1 MSARLSACQRDN
13 RNFLIRDPEP
23 KSKQGEKSM
32 HRAFFLTAGFFLATG
47 AAWGQ
52 SSPTPD
58 QTEQV
63 KILLERIQQLEKR
76 VSELETKQGPAPA
89 AAPPAPVT
97 PAEQKPEPQQAVAA
111 AAPATPAEQKP
122 EPQQAA
128 AAPAQAHDHEAQDQQ
143 AAVRQMETH
152 YPSLQIRGFGD
163 VDFSAT
169 DQKGSTS
176 GFDLGQLVL
185 HLASPLS
192 RKVSYFGEI
201 TFNAQPTGYTVEVER
216 SIIRYDYNDYFKI
229 SFGRF
234 HTPIGYWNT
243 AFHHGAW
250 LQTSISRPEMIKFG
264 GTFIPVHFVGFLAEG
279 SIPSGGAGLGYSFGV
294 GNGRGEIISR
304 PGDAGDV
311 NDNRAWVANIYSRPV
326 RLYGLQLGASAYRD
340 KITLVDGRN
349 FREWITSGYLVWTK
363 ESPEFL
369 AEFANVNHRQVL
381 TDQTS
386 NSQAFYV
393 QLGYRLPW
401 FERTVKPYYRFEY
414 THTPLSEQVFGN
426 QDLVGSTLGLR
437 YDISNFASF
446 KTEYR
451 NTKRQTGDPRVN
463 GLFLQTD
470 FTF

>member
-1 MSARLSACQRDN
+1 
-13 RNFLIRDPEP
+13 
-23 KSKQGEKSM
+23 M

-52 SSPTPD
+52 SAPTPD

-76 VSELETKQGPAPA
+76 VSELETKPGLAPAPGPAL
-89 AAPPAPVT
+89 PAPV
-97 PAEQKPEPQQAVAA
+97 
-111 AAPATPAEQKP
+111 TPAEQKP

-128 AAPAQAHDHEAQDQQ
+128 AAPAQAHDHEAHDEQ
-143 AAVRQMETH
+143 AAVRQVETH
-152 YPSLQIRGFGD
+152 YPSLQIRGFAD
-163 VDFSAT
+163 ADFSAT
-169 DQKGSTS
+169 DQKGATS

-216 SIIRYDYNDYFKI
+216 SIVRYDYNDYFKL
-229 SFGRF
+229 SFGRY

-250 LQTSISRPEMIKFG
+250 LQTTISRPDMVRFG

-279 SIPSGGAGLGYSFGV
+279 NIPSGGAGLSYSVGV
-294 GNGRGEIISR
+294 GNGRGTIISR
-304 PGDAGDV
+304 AGDAGDD
-311 NDNRAWVANIYSRPV
+311 NNNRAWVANIYARPAK
-326 RLYGLQLGASAYRD
+326 LYGLQMGASVYRD
-340 KITLVDGRN
+340 KVTLSDGRN
-349 FREWITSGYLVWTK
+349 FREWITAAHLVWTK

-369 AEFANVNHRQVL
+369 AEFANVNHRQVF
-381 TDQTS
+381 TDLTS

-414 THTPLSEQVFGN
+414 THTPLSEQVFKN

-446 KTEYR
+446 KSEYR